1 MHDIKRVIQVNV
13 SFTRLWDG
21 HIDHFTRNGLNPEIV
36 FDARALERFSRA
48 DFSTVAEA
56 LRKNALTVTF
66 HAPFVDLSAGSSD
79 PAVRDVTRRR
89 FEELLALVPL
99 FRPVTVVAHAGYDWK
114 RHEYFRDEWL
124 ANSLAFWSWLS
135 DGLNREG
142 SRLMLENVYEQGPAE
157 IRVLFEQLSSRRV
170 GLCLDCGHLTVFGG
184 APLGEWLESLGGFIG
199 QLHLHDN
206 LGQKDDHLALGAGR
220 IDFKALFAF
229 LTSNHPSPPVVTLE
243 THHDQD
249 LEPSLEYLK
258 RIWPWPV
265 SL

>member
-21 HIDHFTRNGLNPEIV
+21 RIDHFTRNGLNPEIV

-48 DFSTVAEA
+48 DFSAVAEA

-135 DGLNREG
+135 DALNREG

-170 GLCLDCGHLTVFGG
+170 GLCLDCGHLTVFGA

-206 LGQKDDHLALGAGR
+206 LGEKDDHLALGRGR
-220 IDFKALFAF
+220 IDFSRLFAY
-229 LTSNHPSPPVVTLE
+229 LKAERTQPPVVTLE
-243 THHDQD
+243 AHQPDD
-249 LEPSLEYLK
+249 VWESLECLE
-258 RIWPWPV
+258 RLWPW
-265 SL
+265 